1 MDFAYK
7 LNKDLEN
14 ILIPKK
20 VINYMPDHSEE
31 EEEVETKKEIYFLEG
46 EVKEKIEKYIT
57 SIAMKED
64 KKDEIKKEE
73 IKEGKG
79 KGGKERKVERMV
91 TLSYKENALIHR
103 LRKCEFIQ

>member
-7 LNKDLEN
+7 LNKDLEQ

-20 VINYMPDHSEE
+20 PINYMPDHSEE
-31 EEEVETKKEIYFLEG
+31 EEEVDTKKEMFFSEG

-57 SIAMKED
+57 GIAMKED

-73 IKEGKG
+73 TKEGKA

-103 LRKCEFIQ
+103 LCKCQLIQ